1 MQEEEVKFHKTVK
14 VFSQK
19 LQTNREI
26 IDLDASDT
34 EQMAEPA
41 DVLLA
46 AEDADGYEA
55 AYAEDALEV
64 GIFDD
69 VCSQDEE
76 EAEHMFD

>member
-1 MQEEEVKFHKTVK
+1 
-14 VFSQK
+14 
-19 LQTNREI
+19 
-26 IDLDASDT
+26 
-34 EQMAEPA
+34 MAEPA